1 MDWNRINLLIN
12 VVRAVD
18 VVGIDAVRTQAIK
31 ELTDLNV
38 AILNPPAPKPVAQ
51 PELPLPPG
59 ARRV

>member
-1 MDWNRINLLIN
+1 MDWNRVNQLIN

-18 VVGIDAVRTQAIK
+18 VVGIDAVRAQAMK
-31 ELTDLNV
+31 ELTDLNA
-38 AILNPPAPKPVAQ
+38 AILNPPAKAVAQ